1 MFSFPQEIYFS
12 KTTSYSLMLYGGK
25 IKPREY
31 DEITGY
37 GIRVLKDGRV
47 GFAYCAHENEIKK
60 SLEKAAMAS
69 KFSPQSNFSFAP
81 KATFPNVDI
90 YDRKIA
96 NMDETEL
103 KNILEEVRNGAEKYS
118 KNTKIIVS
126 TSEEETRIENTNELE
141 GEYSC
146 TVLSIYAEV
155 MDEDGFGF
163 YSNAFTHLPQ
173 DYYSMG
179 LHAAEMAREM
189 RKPKRPDPG
198 IYTVIMGPETLMDLL
213 DILLPSFLG
222 DWKRRGI
229 SILATKKGEL
239 FFNEKLSLYDDGT
252 LSGTAGRPF
261 DDEGV
266 PARRRPLI
274 EKGVVMNFIY
284 DRETA
289 FLEGIESDGYC
300 NRIAFSTPPMPGN
313 SNIEIATGNIENLEE
328 EYNKENTLLIY
339 ALHGTHTANRTT
351 GDFGVEINAGML
363 LGKEK
368 RAVSGFMITG
378 NIFNLFKDIKDIEK
392 KRRSCGSFFSPR
404 IAFGNVRVVS

>member
-1 MFSFPQEIYFS
+1 MFSFPHEIYFS

-31 DEITGY
+31 NEITGY
-37 GIRVLKDGRV
+37 GIRVLKDRRV
-47 GFAYCAHENEIKK
+47 GFAYCTHENEIKK
-60 SLEKAAMAS
+60 SLEKAAEAS

-81 KATFPNVDI
+81 KTTFPNVDI

-96 NMDETEL
+96 NMDETGL
-103 KNILEEVRNGAEKYS
+103 KNILEEIRSGAERYS
-118 KNTKIIVS
+118 KNTKIMVS
-126 TSEEETRIENTNELE
+126 TSEEETRIENSYGLE
-141 GEYSC
+141 GEYRC
-146 TVLSIYAEV
+146 TVLSVYGEV

-163 YSNAFTHLPQ
+163 YSNAFTHLPG
-173 DYYSMG
+173 DFYDMG
-179 LHAAEMAREM
+179 LQAAEMARAM
-189 RKPKRPDPG
+189 RKPKRPEPG
-198 IYTVIMGPETLMDLL
+198 MYTVVMGPETLTDLL

-229 SILATKKGEL
+229 SVLATKKGKS

-274 EKGVVMNFIY
+274 ENGVVMDFIY

-289 FLEGIESDGYC
+289 FLEGIERDGYC
-300 NRIAFSTPPMPGN
+300 NRAAFSAPPMPGN
-313 SNIEIATGNIENLEE
+313 SNIEIAVGDVENVEE
-328 EYNKENTLLIY
+328 EYKGEKTLLIY

-368 RAVSGFMITG
+368 KAVGGFMITG
-378 NIFNLFKDIKDIEK
+378 NIFNLFRDIENIEK
-392 KRRSCGSFFSPR
+392 KTKSCGSFFSPR
-404 IAFGNVRVVS
+404 IVFGNLRVVS